1 MAEERNARMRFM
13 AKRCATAAICCLIL
27 AGTMMRATAVEPSSE
42 CSVQDQ
48 AASSAFFGQ
57 LNRTQAAELL
67 ERIIRE
73 GQNHAILLKYL
84 GVDPRIIAEVH
95 ADQIAVRFR
104 SFDQFSQHPV
114 QWSRMG
120 SQMTDFTAK
129 WPEVTEVSATEIND
143 DDGVPCWYLRL
154 ESVPNQTSTIL
165 PLQPKPAGYTREDA
179 LLAVSILTGRIKA
192 SDTLDRTT
200 PPPTDLTPPP
210 SNTLSEASAET
221 TPTKV
226 TPEPTP
232 TQTSETAPTP
242 AIHETPVAPRPVQHP
257 PTPQTP
263 TDDALRQ
270 KLQTLKQLFDEGLI
284 DDDVYREK
292 QRELLDQL
300 LK

>member
-1 MAEERNARMRFM
+1 MRIM
-13 AKRCATAAICCLIL
+13 AKCCATAAICCLIL
-27 AGTMMRATAVEPSSE
+27 AGTITRSIAVEPPGE
-42 CSVQDQ
+42 LPVQDQ
-48 AASSAFFGQ
+48 AASSAFFGD
-57 LNRTQAAELL
+57 LNRTQAADLL

-84 GVDPRIIAEVH
+84 GVDPRIIIEVH

-114 QWSRMG
+114 QWSRLG
-120 SQMTDFTAK
+120 SQMMDFTAK

-154 ESVPNQTSTIL
+154 ESAPNQTATIL

-192 SDTLDRTT
+192 ADTLDHTT
-200 PPPTDLTPPP
+200 PPPDLTTP
-210 SNTLSEASAET
+210 SNTYSEASAEA
-221 TPTKV
+221 
-226 TPEPTP
+226 
-232 TQTSETAPTP
+232 APTEARPVSAPVQTLEPSP
-242 AIHETPVAPRPVQHP
+242 AQAVHETPTPPRPVQHP
-257 PTPQTP
+257 PTPQPP

-300 LK
+300 LE